1 MSNEPG
7 NMASVEGDAGDNP
20 SGADITSVPDDFEP
34 APEDTA
40 TESFPTTET
49 LPNDRE
55 PTGPMPQDA
64 LSTRVEALLFVHHKP
79 LTNRRLADILDL
91 QSVIP
96 VNQALESL
104 QKRYFETGNAFTLQN
119 LAQGWQLTTRPE
131 HDTMLAKLV
140 RQKEAQKLSPATLEG
155 LAVIAYKQP
164 IGRQELENIR
174 GAGSDHIVRALLDR
188 GLVKVTERD
197 TTKPGNAALYGTTAE
212 FLRAF
217 GLRSISEL
225 PQEGDLVA
233 PEIEEEGDDE
243 EQPIIQQ
250 TEIVA
255 PEDAEPAASEEE

>member
-1 MSNEPG
+1 MSNEPE
-7 NMASVEGDAGDNP
+7 NAPEATESDDTPDAENT
-20 SGADITSVPDDFEP
+20 TSTAEQDFDP
-34 APEDTA
+34 APEDTV
-40 TESFPTTET
+40 TESFPVTET
-49 LPNDRE
+49 LPNDRA
-55 PTGPMPQDA
+55 PSGPVPQDA
-64 LSTRVEALLFVHHKP
+64 LISRVEALLFVHHKP

-91 QSVIP
+91 SSVIP
-96 VNQALESL
+96 VNQALEAL

-131 HDTMLAKLV
+131 HAAMLTKLV
-140 RQKEAQKLSPATLEG
+140 RQKEAQKLSPATLEA

-174 GAGSDHIVRALLDR
+174 GVGCDHLVRSLMDR
-188 GLVKVTERD
+188 SLIKVTERD

-250 TEIVA
+250 TEITA
-255 PEDAEPAASEEE
+255 PEEE